1 MKFLTKLGQILLK
14 GTQIIT
20 GLSPLIQPQYQTAV
34 AKTVDTLEEI
44 GKIIVAV
51 EAFGQ
56 VLNTPG
62 ADKLRAA
69 TPSATQLILQSSL
82 LAGKKIN
89 DPALFSKGCGEV
101 TAGLADI
108 LNSLKDD
115 IDTHDVG

>member
-14 GTQIIT
+14 GTQLII
-20 GLSPLIQPQYQTAV
+20 GLEPLIAPQLQPAV
-34 AKTVDTLEEI
+34 VKTVDTLEQI
-44 GKIIVAV
+44 AQIVVTV

-62 ADKLRAA
+62 PDKLRAA
-69 TPSATQLILQSSL
+69 TPSAVQAVLQSAL

-89 DPALFSKGCGEV
+89 DPVLFSKGCGEV
-101 TAGLADI
+101 TGGIADI
-108 LNSLKDD
+108 LNSLKDA